1 MGFSFAKD
9 VEKRPHQCPSCM
21 FFYASIDRCRGF
33 REGGMNAMFSGETSD
48 PCPKYRVANF
58 EGTVKV
64 VNDEHKTAVFSLG
77 ELDAVF
83 DGIPYFGVD
92 SEALR
97 EQLRSCIGGPP
108 VSFSVRDGQVVEVN
122 INTR

>member
-1 MGFSFAKD
+1 MGFRFAAN
-9 VEKRPHQCPSCM
+9 VEKRPHQCPTCM

-48 PCPKYRVANF
+48 LCPKYRIADF
-58 EGTVKV
+58 EGTVKA
-64 VNDEHKTAVFSLG
+64 VNDERKTAVFSMA
-77 ELDAVF
+77 ELDSVF

-92 SEALR
+92 SEAIR

-108 VSFSVRDGQVVEVN
+108 VSFSVRNGQVVEVN
-122 INTR
+122 INTK